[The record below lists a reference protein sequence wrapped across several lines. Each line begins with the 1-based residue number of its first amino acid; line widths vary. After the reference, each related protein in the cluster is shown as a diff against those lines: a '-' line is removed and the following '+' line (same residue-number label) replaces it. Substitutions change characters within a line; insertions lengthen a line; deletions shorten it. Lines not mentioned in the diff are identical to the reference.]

1 MCARW
6 AVACLMIIGLTSC
19 LALAEAGDVTI
30 TYYGHAMFTIA
41 FEGGPTVLTDPF
53 EPGLWGMT
61 YPIGPMDGIDVVTAS
76 HEHADHN
83 YAQLATGSP
92 VVLRGVD
99 PATGVIAL
107 DREVDGVRFYTV
119 ATCHSP
125 GSPCDL
131 SDANAIFVIE
141 GNGLRIAHLGDL
153 SHVLTDEQAAAVGVL
168 DIILIPTG
176 GGGPTI
182 EPLRANQVLEQLQPT
197 VILAMHYETPELGW
211 NITPIEPFLEGKT
224 TVEIAERDLIV
235 NAGALPE
242 EPTVFVLP
250 YQ

>member
-19 LALAEAGDVTI
+19 LASAEAGDVTI

-61 YPIGPMDGIDVVTAS
+61 YPIGSMDGIDVVTAS
-76 HEHADHN
+76 HEHEDHN
-83 YAQLATGSP
+83 YVQLATGNP
-92 VVLRGVD
+92 VVLRGVST
-99 PATGVIAL
+99 ATGVILL
-107 DREVDGVRFYTV
+107 DQEIDGVRFYTV
-119 ATCHSP
+119 ETCHSP

-141 GNGLRIAHLGDL
+141 GSGLRIAHLGDL
-153 SHVLTDEQAAAVGVL
+153 NHVLTDEQAADVGTL

-182 EPLRANQVLEQLQPT
+182 EPLRANQVLEQLQPK

-224 TVEIAERDLIV
+224 YVEVTVRDLV
-235 NAGALPE
+235 VGTATLPE